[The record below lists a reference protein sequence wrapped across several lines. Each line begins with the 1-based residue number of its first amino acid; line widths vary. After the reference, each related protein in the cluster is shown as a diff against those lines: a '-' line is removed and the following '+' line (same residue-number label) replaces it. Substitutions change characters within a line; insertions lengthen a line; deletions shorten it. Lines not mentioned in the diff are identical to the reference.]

1 MGEENTEIVVEEG
14 AIKVGPFEGISDE
27 ELPRKVGDEVDESL
41 DQIVQRLE
49 AKGVEIE

>member
-1 MGEENTEIVVEEG
+1 
-14 AIKVGPFEGISDE
+14 
-27 ELPRKVGDEVDESL
+27 LPRKVGDEVDESL